1 MTAPGDRVSRRRL
14 LQGAAAAAAAVAAGG
29 AGTWLLRD
37 ELAGAARGL
46 YHRLADPP
54 LPAAPPGELDAATAT
69 TLRAAAVA
77 LVGEAGAAARY
88 AVPFRWRAA
97 HRPGHLEV
105 YRRFARFVD
114 AAAVELGAAGFTALP
129 AEQRRALLAR
139 HFPGG
144 RLRGALTGWRRPQR
158 RLLRRHVVRPILE
171 VYAATDA
178 WVDLGYGGWPGT
190 ARGLNAYRQP
200 PPGAGEAR

>member
-1 MTAPGDRVSRRRL
+1 MSVTRRRL
-14 LQGAAAAAAAVAAGG
+14 LQGTAAAVAAAAGG
-29 AGTWLLRD
+29 AGAWLLRD

-54 LPAAPPGELDAATAT
+54 LPPAPPGELDAATAAV
-69 TLRAAAVA
+69 LRAAAVA
-77 LVGEAGAAARY
+77 LVGEAGAAVRY
-88 AVPFRWRAA
+88 AAPFRWHAA
-97 HRPGHLEV
+97 HRPGHLEL
-105 YRRFARFVD
+105 YRRFARFV
-114 AAAVELGAAGFTALP
+114 AAAAAERGAAGFTALP
-129 AEQRRALLAR
+129 VAQRRALLAR

-144 RLRGALTGWRRPQR
+144 RLRGVLTGWRRPEQ

-190 ARGLNAYRQP
+190 ARGLDAYRQP
-200 PPGAGEAR
+200 PPGAAAPAEGA